1 MTGQGRKGDQQSR
14 ALEGLPPK
22 FVKAMRTLFDVLDDN
37 KSGLVSMADIEH
49 WWRKDRDEHGGSGS
63 VPNGVIES
71 LKKVATADSM
81 LTFERFC
88 AGLKICLLRNQADSR
103 SEKEM
108 TDSPSEPE
116 DSHYRVSQ
124 LRRQRYVSTQ
134 SPTPSLPPSLSSV
147 TGSGDL
153 GQSPHG
159 PPKPPRTSFTDSRK
173 LGDGGAASDGEIERF
188 NNNSN
193 SNGRK
198 QPKRRESHSR
208 RHTLQNGIDYGLLKK
223 MKAIEEERDGLMRGL
238 QMVQRADDWYQ
249 EQLSHVQ
256 ERMRNL
262 GKAGG
267 GQDNPGSTEAARER
281 LLFQNAR
288 IHEVNQH
295 LNSLMS
301 SDISFPM
308 SINLA
313 VGSGGSVGV
322 SKEQK
327 DMEKQIS
334 RLKDQNRMLT
344 DEVSKKCKS
353 IAVLDQEKSA
363 LIRDLFQARARLRQ
377 AELNEAEAT
386 FM

>member
-1 MTGQGRKGDQQSR
+1 MKEKNTQQSR
-14 ALEGLPPK
+14 ALEGLPSK
-22 FVKAMRTLFDVLDDN
+22 FVTAMRTLFDVLDDN
-37 KSGLVSMADIEH
+37 KSGSVSLSDIEH
-49 WWRKDRDEHGGSGS
+49 WWRKDRDEHGGVGS

-71 LKKVATADSM
+71 LRKVATPDNS

-88 AGLKICLLRNQADSR
+88 AGLKICLLRNHADTK

-116 DSHYRVSQ
+116 DNSLRVTQ
-124 LRRQRYVSTQ
+124 LRKQRYVSTQ
-134 SPTPSLPPSLSSV
+134 SPTPSLPPSLPSA
-147 TGSGDL
+147 DYL
-153 GQSPHG
+153 CG
-159 PPKPPRTSFTDSRK
+159 PPKPPRSSFPDSSRK
-173 LGDGGAASDGEIERF
+173 LGDGGAASDGEIDRGGGGGT
-188 NNNSN
+188 NS
-193 SNGRK
+193 SGRK
-198 QPKRRESHSR
+198 QAKRRESHSR

-223 MKAIEEERDGLMRGL
+223 MKAIEEERDGLMRGI
-238 QMVQRADDWYQ
+238 QMVQRAEEWYQ
-249 EQLSHVQ
+249 EQMSHVQ

-313 VGSGGSVGV
+313 VGSGGQMTGR
-322 SKEQK
+322 
-327 DMEKQIS
+327 DNRDAEKQIS
-334 RLKDQNRMLT
+334 RLKDQNRLLT
-344 DEVSKKCKS
+344 EEVSKKCKAIS
-353 IAVLDQEKSA
+353 VLDQEKSA

>member
-1 MTGQGRKGDQQSR
+1 MGVS
-14 ALEGLPPK
+14 
-22 FVKAMRTLFDVLDDN
+22 
-37 KSGLVSMADIEH
+37 SG
-49 WWRKDRDEHGGSGS
+49 
-63 VPNGVIES
+63 
-71 LKKVATADSM
+71 
-81 LTFERFC
+81 
-88 AGLKICLLRNQADSR
+88 
-103 SEKEM
+103 
-108 TDSPSEPE
+108 
-116 DSHYRVSQ
+116 
-124 LRRQRYVSTQ
+124 
-134 SPTPSLPPSLSSV
+134 
-147 TGSGDL
+147 
-153 GQSPHG
+153 
-159 PPKPPRTSFTDSRK
+159 
-173 LGDGGAASDGEIERF
+173 
-188 NNNSN
+188 NNS
-193 SNGRK
+193 GRK

-238 QMVQRADDWYQ
+238 QMVQRADEWYQ

-256 ERMRNL
+256 DRMRNL
-262 GKAGG
+262 GKIGG

-313 VGSGGSVGV
+313 VSSGGTGGSN
-322 SKEQK
+322 K
-327 DMEKQIS
+327 DLKDFESQIT
-334 RLKDQNRMLT
+334 RLKDQNRLLT
-344 DEVSKKCKS
+344 DEVSKKCKAIS
-353 IAVLDQEKSA
+353 VLDQEKSA